1 MIRYLARIWYGRSP
15 LALPLLPLAA
25 CFCALARVRRFLYL
39 HGLMPSRHPGVPVI
53 VVGNLSMGG
62 TGKTPV
68 AAWLCDFLR
77 ERGWRPGMISRGY
90 GGGARN
96 WPQQVRPDSDP
107 AMVGDEPVLLTR
119 RTGCPMAVGPNRV
132 AAARALVERNLC
144 DILISDDGLQ
154 HYALRRDLE
163 LVVIDG
169 VRRHGNGFCF
179 PAGPLREP
187 LARLKQADLLLNN
200 GGGRKG
206 EYTVRM
212 RGDQAVNLLNP
223 EQARPLKQFA
233 GERVHAVAA
242 IGNPERFFNQLQ
254 GFGIRPTV
262 HPFPD
267 HHVFTSRDLAFSQDD
282 AVLMTEKDAVKCA
295 GFAQAHH
302 WYVPVD
308 VAVDADLEERMD
320 EYLAALKRRFGLEN

>member
-1 MIRYLARIWYGRSP
+1 MIRHLARIWYGRSP
-15 LALPLLPLAA
+15 LALLLLPPAA
-25 CFCALARVRRFLYL
+25 CFYALVCIRRFIYL
-39 HGLMPSRHPGVPVI
+39 CGLMPSRHPGVPVI

-68 AAWLCDFLR
+68 VAWLCDFLR
-77 ERGWRPGMISRGY
+77 ARGWRPGIVSRGY
-90 GGGARN
+90 GGRARN

-107 AMVGDEPVLLTR
+107 AMVGDEPVLLAR
-119 RTGCPMAVGPNRV
+119 RTGCPMAVGPDRI
-132 AAARALVERNLC
+132 AAARALVERDLC

-187 LARLKQADLLLNN
+187 LSRLKQVDLLLNN
-200 GGGRKG
+200 GGVKKG

-212 RGDQAVNLLNP
+212 RGDQAVNLLDP
-223 EQARPLKQFA
+223 EQVRPLKQFA

-242 IGNPERFFNQLQ
+242 IGNPERFFTQLQ

-267 HHVFTSRDLAFSQDD
+267 HHIFTSQDLAFSREEV
-282 AVLMTEKDAVKCA
+282 VLMTEKDAVKCA
-295 GFAQAHH
+295 PFAQAHH
-302 WYVPVD
+302 WCVPVD
-308 VAVDADLEERMD
+308 LAVDADLEERM
-320 EYLAALKRRFGLEN
+320 ERHLEALKLAADERR